1 MSFAIATH
9 SHKSLRHNK
18 QQLKEPQILNN
29 IQKNRS
35 KAEFHAEKKKP
46 NKLEVTGNSKQVK
59 NRS

>member
-35 KAEFHAEKKKP
+35 KAEFHAEKKK
-46 NKLEVTGNSKQVK
+46 TQ
-59 NRS
+59 

>member
-9 SHKSLRHNK
+9 SHKSLRRNK

-35 KAEFHAEKKKP
+35 KDKFHAEKKK
-46 NKLEVTGNSKQVK
+46 KTQ
-59 NRS
+59 